1 MSRLA
6 RILSPLIVA
15 GASASAW
22 ACAVCSTSSS
32 ENPRLAESANLS
44 VLVMIGFVAAVLTG
58 IASVAGFWYVR
69 SRRIPPQID

>member
-1 MSRLA
+1 MTRLV

-15 GASASAW
+15 AAAASAS
-22 ACAVCSTSSS
+22 ACAVCSVGGEDSK
-32 ENPRLAESANLS
+32 LAESANLS

-69 SRRIPPQID
+69 SRRIGPGAD

>member
-1 MSRLA
+1 MTRIARLMT
-6 RILSPLIVA
+6 PLVFA
-15 GASASAW
+15 AATSAAS
-22 ACAVCSTSSS
+22 ACAVCSVNG

-69 SRRIPPQID
+69 ARRLGGKVD